1 MPKLI
6 YSKVQEVLDY
16 FKGTVLNNNQIKSEY
31 TVNAGFADYLFEF
44 NKVVFLIYA
53 KWDRGSM
60 SENNINLFL
69 KACSFITSHSNMIGK
84 QFYGIIISKKPTHPF
99 KIDRLVNIHLDH
111 SAEVNILEDGLG
123 SMNIK
128 DIYINSM
135 DVVESKSKLD
145 ESNNKLE
152 EKEINEIQ
160 MKLYSYITNTLT
172 PLVSNEYQLDFNQ
185 SIDTDSDMC

>member
-16 FKGTVLNNNQIKSEY
+16 FKGTILNNTQIKSTY

-44 NKVVFLIYA
+44 KKVVFLVYI

-69 KACSFITSHSNMIGK
+69 KACSFIISHNSMIGK
-84 QFYGIIISKKPTHPF
+84 QFYGVIISKRPTHPF

-111 SAEVNILEDGLG
+111 AEVNILEEGIA
-123 SMNIK
+123 SMNVK
-128 DIYINSM
+128 DVYINSM
-135 DVVESKSKLD
+135 DVIDNKLE
-145 ESNNKLE
+145 ESNNKQE

-160 MKLYSYITNTLT
+160 MKLYSYISNTLT

-185 SIDTDSDMC
+185 SIDTDSDMQ